1 MNRKANWFLN
11 VTLKMQGRNVLKVFA
26 TKKKEKKE

>member
-11 VTLKMQGRNVLKVFA
+11 VILKMQGRNLLKAFA
-26 TKKKEKKE
+26 TKKKE